1 MTQANYYMK
10 SVDQVVD
17 LFVDQF
23 VDQFVD
29 LFVDLFLDQF
39 VLYAP
44 NHFHHEI
51 TRNFNACGMSFD
63 IQSHLSACQKN
74 MLAYST

>member
-51 TRNFNACGMSFD
+51 THNFNACCMSFD
-63 IQSHLSACQKN
+63 IQSHLSACVGIFH
-74 MLAYST
+74 MSL